1 MFDVFSSI
9 FDTSGFPARWQCGAW
24 STAHG
29 SLHIASDIAIWGAY
43 MAIPATITFF
53 LMKRRDIPFL
63 AIFWLFAGF
72 IFFCGT
78 THLVDA
84 LIFWW
89 PAYRF
94 AGVVKFLT
102 AVVSWATVLAL
113 IPVIPRALAL
123 PRLGRINAELQ
134 EALQAARKSEER
146 LRHVIDA
153 APNGMVIVDEQG
165 RIVSANTACLSIF
178 GYEGDELVG
187 RPIEDLV
194 PPRHRAAHPGFRAVF
209 RHNPE
214 TRAMGRGRD
223 LYGLRK
229 NGTEIPVEIGLNPIE
244 SMEGT
249 LVLASIVDITERKQ
263 AEQML
268 ARYTADLE
276 RSNRE
281 LDEFAYV
288 ASHDLR
294 SPLEGIA
301 SLAGWIEEDSGAQ
314 LPEDSRR
321 HLAQIGQRV
330 VRLQTLLDDLLHFS
344 RAGRRETALELV
356 DVAALVQDII
366 SLLNPPSGFQ
376 IKLGGNLPQLETFRT
391 PLQQVFQNLIGNAVK
406 HHDRQAG
413 LIEVSAEESEGSW
426 TFTVADDGPGI
437 EPAYHERVFMM
448 FETLRPRDNVEGSGM
463 GLAIIRKLIETYG
476 GQIRLDSEPG
486 KGARFTFTWPKETV
500 V

>member
-1 MFDVFSSI
+1 MFETIDSL
-9 FDTSGFPARWQCGAW
+9 FDTSGFPARWQCGTW
-24 STAHG
+24 TTAHG
-29 SLHIASDIAIWGAY
+29 TLHIASDIAIWGAY
-43 MAIPATITFF
+43 MAIPATIAFF

-78 THLVDA
+78 THLLDA
-84 LIFWW
+84 FIFWW

-94 AGVVKFLT
+94 AGLVKFLT

-123 PRLGRINAELQ
+123 PRLGLANAKLQ

-146 LRHVIDA
+146 LRHVIEA

-165 RIVSANTACLSIF
+165 RIVSANSACLSIF
-178 GYEGDELVG
+178 GYDGEELVG

-263 AEQML
+263 SEQML

-288 ASHDLR
+288 AC
-294 SPLEGIA
+294 
-301 SLAGWIEEDSGAQ
+301 LAGWIAEDAGAQ
-314 LPEDSRR
+314 LPEDSQR
-321 HLAQIGQRV
+321 HLGQIEQRV
-330 VRLQTLLDDLLHFS
+330 VRLQTLLDDLLQFS
-344 RAGRRETALELV
+344 RAGRRETGLELV
-356 DVAALVQDII
+356 DMAALVQDTI
-366 SLLNPPSGFQ
+366 SLLNPPPGFQ
-376 IKLGGNLPQLETFRT
+376 VNTSGNLPQLETFRT
-391 PLQQVFQNLIGNAVK
+391 PLQQVFQNLIGNAIK
-406 HHDRQAG
+406 HHDRTDG
-413 LIEVSAEESEGSW
+413 MVEVSALESEDAW

-437 EPAYHERVFMM
+437 DPAYHDRVFMM
-448 FETLRPRDNVEGSGM
+448 FETLRPRDRVEGSGM

-476 GQIRLDSEPG
+476 GQIWLDSKVG
-486 KGARFTFTWPKETV
+486 NGARFAFTWPKETPV
-500 V
+500 

>member
-43 MAIPATITFF
+43 MAIPATIAFF

-78 THLVDA
+78 THLLDA
-84 LIFWW
+84 FIFWW

-94 AGVVKFLT
+94 AGLVKFLT
-102 AVVSWATVLAL
+102 AVISWATVLAL

-123 PRLGRINAELQ
+123 PRLARINAELQ

-146 LRHVIDA
+146 LRHVIEA

-165 RIVSANTACLSIF
+165 RIVSANSACLSIF
-178 GYEGDELVG
+178 GYEDAELVG

-194 PPRHRAAHPGFRAVF
+194 PTRHRAAHPGFRAVF

-244 SMEGT
+244 SVEGA

-301 SLAGWIEEDSGAQ
+301 SLASWIEEDSGTQ
-314 LPEDSRR
+314 LPEDSQR

-330 VRLQTLLDDLLHFS
+330 LRLQTLLDDLLQFS

-356 DVAALVQDII
+356 DVAELVQDII
-366 SLLNPPSGFQ
+366 SLLNPPSGFRV
-376 IKLGGNLPQLETFRT
+376 KTSGDLPRLETFRT
-391 PLQQVFQNLIGNAVK
+391 PLQQVFQNLIGNAIK
-406 HHDRQAG
+406 HHDRTDG
-413 LIEVSAEESEGSW
+413 VVEVSALESEDAW

-437 EPAYHERVFMM
+437 DPAYHARVFMM
-448 FETLRPRDNVEGSGM
+448 FETLRPRDHVEGSGM
-463 GLAIIRKLIETYG
+463 GLAIIRKLIETHG
-476 GQIRLDSEPG
+476 GQIRLDSEAG
-486 KGARFTFTWPKETV
+486 NGARFTFTWPKETV

>member
-1 MFDVFSSI
+1 MFETIGSL
-9 FDTSGFPARWQCGAW
+9 FDTSGFPARWQCGTW

-29 SLHIASDIAIWGAY
+29 TLHIASDIAIWGAY
-43 MAIPATITFF
+43 MAIPASIAFF

-63 AIFWLFAGF
+63 TIFWLFAGF

-78 THLVDA
+78 THLLDA
-84 LIFWW
+84 FIFWW

-94 AGVVKFLT
+94 AGLVKFLT

-123 PRLGRINAELQ
+123 PRLGRVNAELQ

-146 LRHVIDA
+146 LRHVIEA

-165 RIVSANTACLSIF
+165 RIVSANSACRSIF
-178 GYEGDELVG
+178 GYEGEELVG

-223 LYGLRK
+223 LYGQRK

-263 AEQML
+263 SEQML

-301 SLAGWIEEDSGAQ
+301 SLANWIEEDSGSL

-321 HLAQIGQRV
+321 HLGQIRQRV
-330 VRLQTLLDDLLHFS
+330 LRLQTLLDDLLQFS
-344 RAGRRETALELV
+344 RAGRRETGLELV
-356 DVAALVQDII
+356 DVAALVQDVI
-366 SLLNPPSGFQ
+366 SLLNPPSGFEV
-376 IKLGGNLPQLETFRT
+376 KMGANLPQLETFRT
-391 PLQQVFQNLIGNAVK
+391 PLQQVFQNLIGNAIK
-406 HHDRQAG
+406 HHDRTEG
-413 LIEVSAEESEGSW
+413 VVEVSALESDDVW
-426 TFTVADDGPGI
+426 TFTVSDDGPGI
-437 EPAYHERVFMM
+437 DPAYHERVFMM
-448 FETLRPRDNVEGSGM
+448 FETLRPRDHVEGSGM

-476 GQIRLDSEPG
+476 GHIGLESKAG
-486 KGARFTFTWPKETV
+486 GGARFTFTWPKETLV
-500 V
+500 